1 MSRSRLTR
9 WSAASVAAIAALV
22 LAGCGGGSS
31 GGDAA
36 APAASDAERA
46 ACVDAANRFLADWGA
61 LPTALPASPPARYT
75 NVTAPVPPGKKIAYL
90 SQGYPADKTTSE
102 AIAAAVAKV
111 GWTSQTY
118 IYDSTVPDL
127 QAKFQTALETKPD
140 YIGLSGFP
148 AAAIQKQI
156 DAAKEAGIGVILA
169 SVTDQPAGPTGLA
182 ATVNGTDTAQL
193 IGRIHANKV
202 LSDSGCNAKVALFTM
217 DYPILKVTDD
227 AFQAALTEKCPA
239 CTVKVTALQP
249 QDLGTPKA
257 TAQMMA
263 QLQADPSLKY
273 AYTEIGNI
281 ANGLAQALK
290 TGGLEDVRIFGE
302 VPDEAS
308 YAALR
313 NNTNAWW
320 VDQSSL
326 TNGYDIVDAA
336 VRIAATGQPQTDAG
350 GYPLALLTPENVPGG
365 TGIPTIPAN
374 LLDLYSATWRPAS

>member
-9 WSAASVAAIAALV
+9 WSAASVAAAALLV
-22 LAGCGGGSS
+22 LAGCGGSS
-31 GGDAA
+31 AGDAA
-36 APAASDAERA
+36 APATSDADRA
-46 ACVDAANRFLADWGA
+46 ACVDAANQFLTHWNT
-61 LPTALPASPPARYT
+61 LPTTLPASPPARYA
-75 NVTAPVPPGKKIAYL
+75 NVTVPVPPGKKIAYL
-90 SQGYPADKTTSE
+90 AQGYPADKTVSE
-102 AIAAAVAKV
+102 AVAAAVAKV

-127 QAKFQTALETKPD
+127 QAKFQTAIEAKPD

-169 SVTDQPAGPTGLA
+169 SVTDHPTGPTGLA

-227 AFQAALTEKCPA
+227 AFRTAISEKCPD
-239 CTVKVTALQP
+239 CTVKITALQP
-249 QDLGTPKA
+249 QDLGTPRVA
-257 TAQMMA
+257 AQMVA
-263 QLQADPSLKY
+263 QLESDPSIKY

-281 ANGLAQALK
+281 ANGLAQAVK
-290 TGGLEDVRIFGE
+290 TAGLEDVRIFGE

-313 NNTNAWW
+313 NRTNAWW

-326 TNGYDIVDAA
+326 TQGYEITDAA
-336 VRIAATGQPQTDAG
+336 IRIATTGQPQADIG

-365 TGIPTIPAN
+365 TGIPTIPTN
-374 LLDLYSATWRPAS
+374 LLDLYAATWRPSS